1 MWVKLANGAGDNGN
15 AYWSVD
21 QISFLS
27 VWESDGTHYYVI
39 INGNTEY
46 QLTAAYS
53 TQAAAQAS
61 LDAFAEQLG
70 VVTSPA

>member
-1 MWVKLANGAGDNGN
+1 MWVKLINGGGDNGN

-21 QISFLS
+21 QINSLNI
-27 VWESDGTHYYVI
+27 WESDGTHYYIVI
-39 INGNTEY
+39 NANTDY
-46 QLTAAYS
+46 QLGGPYS